1 MNTPPALPEH
11 AHPFD
16 HGHLR
21 DVILASGDQFAVGWS
36 LGNAVELPVQ
46 NPTNIIIC
54 GMGGS
59 ALPADI
65 VLDVFDPAIP
75 VFVWRSYG
83 LPAVADEHSLVIC
96 SSYSGN
102 TEETL
107 SAWGD
112 AYDAGLKPLAITVG
126 GHLKTAAEG
135 ASLPLL
141 LLPDTGIQ
149 PRYAAGYAFGILSAI
164 LARVGAIDVDPTVI
178 TSLNAQLDIAS
189 LEEQGKS
196 LAAALYNH
204 VPIII
209 APHGYGS
216 VARIWKIKINENAK
230 VPAYFNIIPE
240 MNHNE
245 MVGYTHASSEGSF
258 SIVLLIA
265 TDINERIQKR
275 CQILPR
281 VLEPAGVICH
291 RVSLPG
297 KTKIERIWNGL
308 MLGDWVSYHLS
319 AHLKQDPTP
328 VEMVEQFKALM
339 KDV

>member
-1 MNTPPALPEH
+1 MSTPPASPSPTHPYDH
-11 AHPFD
+11 A
-16 HGHLR
+16 HLR
-21 DVILASGDQFAVGWS
+21 DVILGSGDQFAIGWS
-36 LGNAVELPVQ
+36 LGDAIALPVK
-46 NPTNIIIC
+46 NPKNIIIC

-83 LPAVADEHSLVIC
+83 LPAVADEKSLIIC
-96 SSYSGN
+96 TSYSGN

-135 ASLPLL
+135 AGLPVL

-149 PRYAAGYAFGILSAI
+149 PRYAAGFAFGILSAI
-164 LARVGAIDVDPTVI
+164 LARVGAIDVDPVMLTGLA
-178 TSLNAQLDIAS
+178 SRLDIAA
-189 LEEQGKS
+189 LEQQGS
-196 LAAALYNH
+196 ALATAIFTH
-204 VPIII
+204 VPVIV
-209 APHGYGS
+209 APQGYGS

-230 VPAYFNIIPE
+230 APAYFNVIPE

-245 MVGYTHASSEGSF
+245 MVGYTNASSEGSF
-258 SIVLLIA
+258 SLVLLE
-265 TDINERIQKR
+265 TSDVNDRIQKR
-275 CQILPR
+275 MEIVPR
-281 VLEPAGVICH
+281 VLEPVGVTCH
-291 RVSLPG
+291 RVALPG
-297 KTKIERIWNGL
+297 NSKIERVWNGL
-308 MLGDWVSYHLS
+308 ILGDWVSYHLS
-319 AHLKQDPTP
+319 ALLKQDPTP

-339 KDV
+339 KDA